1 VKKISN
7 LKREK
12 DFGIVFSIIF
22 FLLSLYSLIFNQ
34 GNYILFFF
42 FIFLL
47 FIAGTYIK
55 PRWLRIPSILWLDFA
70 KLISKF
76 TNPIIFGLIFYVIL
90 SPIGIIFRIFNIDL
104 LNQKINKNIKT
115 YWEQKK
121 IIKTSVKNQY

>member
-1 VKKISN
+1 MKKISN

-34 GNYILFFF
+34 GNYILFYF

-70 KLISKF
+70 RLISKF

-104 LNQKINKNIKT
+104 LNQKINKSIKT